1 VRNLEIIQGWD
12 ATIEVKYLRDF
23 IKGTFLNR
31 VNRFLVEVQ
40 VEGRVQKAFL
50 PNSGRLQG
58 VLIPGRTVLLK
69 PQNSVSRKTVLD
81 LWGVFDGRIWI
92 LVDSRMA
99 NRLLPW
105 TISKGTIPYLR
116 DLSDL
121 KPEVKRG
128 GKRFDFFAYWRG
140 KDLWIEAKSVTLV
153 RDGLALFPDAPTPRG
168 RDHLKALRGLSSKGS
183 AALVTFMVLREDAS
197 AFAPNREIDPGFA
210 EALTEAVEGGVMVE
224 ALCFTVGEGTVLDAK
239 RIPVIL

>member
-1 VRNLEIIQGWD
+1 MQ
-12 ATIEVKYLRDF
+12 AF
-23 IKGTFLNR
+23 IRGTFLNR

-40 VEGRVQKAFL
+40 VEGRIQRAFL

-58 VLIPGRTVLLK
+58 VLVPGRTVLLK
-69 PQNSVSRKTVLD
+69 PRTSTRRKTDLD
-81 LWGVFDGRIWI
+81 LWGVSDGRIWI

-105 TISKGTIPYLR
+105 SISKGILPHLQ
-116 DLSDL
+116 DL
-121 KPEVKRG
+121 KGLRPEVKGG
-128 GKRFDFFAYWRG
+128 GKRFDFFARWRG
-140 KDLWIEAKSVTLV
+140 RDLWIEAKSVTLV
-153 RDGLALFPDAPTPRG
+153 RNGLALFPDAPTARG
-168 RDHLKALRGLSSKGS
+168 RGHLRALQKLSSAGS

-224 ALCFTVGEGTVLDAK
+224 ALCFTVGEGTVLDAR